1 MERRVRILE
10 IIEIRSVRENIFEKI
25 NLADLIQSA
34 KTDIKPGEIK
44 LYRHKHI
51 DSDFSL
57 HLFYESDPDMSK
69 LNTFGLHL
77 SSLLKEWGLIN
88 HSVWIEEKSIPY
100 NKEEET

>member
-1 MERRVRILE
+1 MERRVRVLE
-10 IIEIRSVRENIFEKI
+10 IIEIRSVRGKNIFEKLD
-25 NLADLIQSA
+25 LADLIQSTKIA
-34 KTDIKPGEIK
+34 IKPGEIK

-57 HLFYESDPDMSK
+57 HLFYESDMLK
-69 LNTFGLHL
+69 QNTFGLHL